1 MENGLPGPNDGW
13 IAKDRYRAAA
23 VMLDPT
29 TPLGSGLLDGDGQT
43 SREQDGGAA
52 TALRRGRG
60 RRAHWASDEYTGGMG
75 GGRCN

>member
-13 IAKDRYRAAA
+13 IAKDTEQHRVAA

-29 TPLGSGLLDGDGQT
+29 TPLGSGLLDGDG
-43 SREQDGGAA
+43 AA
-52 TALRRGRG
+52 TALRRGRGRG